1 MGKWWKKFDFLSI
14 EPKLYIRGKERFQTK
29 FGTIISI
36 LTIISIIILTVY
48 FFLDFLD
55 KKTVNVLH
63 SIDTLAYSAVIDL
76 NQKPF
81 FFRIK
86 DISGKIFDRRIAF
99 VTALKFSRIKGKSTY
114 VELETEPCSYENH
127 LERDKNRKYLQTI
140 NFTTFTCFNASPL
153 LNLTNDSEQNSQF
166 FINLYIS
173 PCKNSPQF
181 TSCYP
186 NQIIRDKLNNSNFY
200 FEYYFP
206 SYSID
211 HTNYSNPLEETIVIR
226 TF

>member
-86 DISGKIFDRRIAF
+86 DISGEIFDRRIAF
-99 VTALKFSRIKGKSTY
+99 VTALKFSRMRGNLLMLNWRQNLAHMK
-114 VELETEPCSYENH
+114 
-127 LERDKNRKYLQTI
+127 TI
-140 NFTTFTCFNASPL
+140 
-153 LNLTNDSEQNSQF
+153 
-166 FINLYIS
+166 
-173 PCKNSPQF
+173 
-181 TSCYP
+181 
-186 NQIIRDKLNNSNFY
+186 
-200 FEYYFP
+200 
-206 SYSID
+206 
-211 HTNYSNPLEETIVIR
+211 
-226 TF
+226 